1 MAKEQK
7 PTEQLGEI
15 AEQAMEQARRAADI
29 YFDYVKQAI
38 SATPSGGNEFAE
50 SLKEC
55 AEKNITATQ
64 EFLKQLSQARNFQDV
79 VRVQSDYMKFLMNAF
94 GEQSF
99 AEAYTKTAADAVKK
113 PLTGMLDRAAFVIF
127 RTIEGTTRREA
138 AERHRPTSFPRR
150 EESKLVVQFGQIQV
164 WRMSAPP
171 RNSDFAGAINL
182 LLHLMQL
189 MPYIERRLGTLVGI
203 STLLTNRRFET

>member
-55 AEKNITATQ
+55 AEKKYHRDPGI
-64 EFLKQLSQARNFQDV
+64 LK
-79 VRVQSDYMKFLMNAF
+79 
-94 GEQSF
+94 
-99 AEAYTKTAADAVKK
+99 AVKPSK
-113 PLTGMLDRAAFVIF
+113 EFPRCRSRPERLHEVLDECVW
-127 RTIEGTTRREA
+127 GTKLRGSLHQNSGRCSQEA
-138 AERHRPTSFPRR
+138 AHRY
-150 EESKLVVQFGQIQV
+150 
-164 WRMSAPP
+164 A
-171 RNSDFAGAINL
+171 
-182 LLHLMQL
+182 
-189 MPYIERRLGTLVGI
+189 
-203 STLLTNRRFET
+203 

>member
-1 MAKEQK
+1 VNEEIRFSNKATATSQRKQEKSARRYVCGRPRRAQQEKIEMAKDQK
-7 PTEQLGEI
+7 AADQPGGI

-79 VRVQSDYMKFLMNAF
+79 VRVQSDYMKFLTNAF
-94 GEQSF
+94 GEQSL

-113 PLTGMLDRAAFVIF
+113 SLTGM
-127 RTIEGTTRREA
+127 
-138 AERHRPTSFPRR
+138 S
-150 EESKLVVQFGQIQV
+150 
-164 WRMSAPP
+164 
-171 RNSDFAGAINL
+171 
-182 LLHLMQL
+182 
-189 MPYIERRLGTLVGI
+189 
-203 STLLTNRRFET
+203 

>member
-7 PTEQLGEI
+7 PTEQLGGI

-94 GEQSF
+94 GEQSV

-113 PLTGMLDRAAFVIF
+113 PISGM
-127 RTIEGTTRREA
+127 
-138 AERHRPTSFPRR
+138 S
-150 EESKLVVQFGQIQV
+150 
-164 WRMSAPP
+164 
-171 RNSDFAGAINL
+171 
-182 LLHLMQL
+182 
-189 MPYIERRLGTLVGI
+189 
-203 STLLTNRRFET
+203 

>member
-7 PTEQLGEI
+7 PTEQLDGI
-15 AEQAMEQARRAADI
+15 AEQAMEQARHAADI

-50 SLKEC
+50 NLKEC

-94 GEQSF
+94 GEQSL

-113 PLTGMLDRAAFVIF
+113 SLTYVLIGRRSSFSGLSRGLRDKKRRNDIVRRHFLDGYLFKRIQSWWCNSGKP
-127 RTIEGTTRREA
+127 RCGGCPHPHETLISP
-138 AERHRPTSFPRR
+138 ER
-150 EESKLVVQFGQIQV
+150 
-164 WRMSAPP
+164 
-171 RNSDFAGAINL
+171 
-182 LLHLMQL
+182 
-189 MPYIERRLGTLVGI
+189 
-203 STLLTNRRFET
+203 LTYCCI